1 MSCGKHPCLCKSTI
15 EEKLIKIPF
24 MGDAS
29 VTNQTTPEQ
38 LATFID
44 PSDRIAVLLALSLYT
59 GTPRNNLPPWEL
71 IQSSVTPR
79 TACWMFEN
87 TIICA
92 TRGTQP
98 TSTGGRSDILDDQ
111 VTHPNTPTPNT
122 QHPNTPTPQIYK
134 STNLQIYTLQTAA
147 AHIFSA

>member
-1 MSCGKHPCLCKSTI
+1 MTCGKHPCLCKSTSS
-15 EEKLIKIPF
+15 EKLIEIPF

-29 VTNQTTPEQ
+29 FTNNTTPEQ
-38 LATFID
+38 VATFID
-44 PSDRIAVLLALSLYT
+44 SDDRIAVLLAMSLYT

-71 IQSSVTPR
+71 ITSSVTPR

-98 TSTGGRSDILDDQ
+98 TSPGGSQDISDDK
-111 VTHPNTPTPNT
+111 VKH
-122 QHPNTPTPQIYK
+122 
-134 STNLQIYTLQTAA
+134 
-147 AHIFSA
+147 

>member
-1 MSCGKHPCLCKSTI
+1 
-15 EEKLIKIPF
+15 

-111 VTHPNTPTPNT
+111 VTHPNTQHPTPNTPTPNT
-122 QHPNTPTPQIYK
+122 QHPTPNTQPPTPDTRHPTPI
-134 STNLQIYTLQTAA
+134 
-147 AHIFSA
+147 